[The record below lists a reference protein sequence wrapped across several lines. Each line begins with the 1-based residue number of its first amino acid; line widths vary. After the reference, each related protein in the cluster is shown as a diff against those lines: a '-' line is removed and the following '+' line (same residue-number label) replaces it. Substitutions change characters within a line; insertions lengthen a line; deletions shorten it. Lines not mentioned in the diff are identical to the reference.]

1 MDGLTYFIFKDS
13 IVLSFNPDSGE
24 IISEIIPKDDSRY
37 EIISK
42 MIRSGEQGE
51 VLEILKKGLIKDSLK
66 MK

>member
-13 IVLSFNPDSGE
+13 IILSFNPDSGDV
-24 IISEIIPKDDSRY
+24 ISEIIPKDDSRY

-42 MIRSGEQGE
+42 MIRSGEKGE
-51 VLEILKKGLIKDSLK
+51 VLEILKKGLIKDLLK

>member
-51 VLEILKKGLIKDSLK
+51 VLEILKKGMIKDLLK

>member
-24 IISEIIPKDDSRY
+24 VISEIIPKDDSRY
-37 EIISK
+37 EVISK

-51 VLEILKKGLIKDSLK
+51 VLEILKKGLIKDLLK